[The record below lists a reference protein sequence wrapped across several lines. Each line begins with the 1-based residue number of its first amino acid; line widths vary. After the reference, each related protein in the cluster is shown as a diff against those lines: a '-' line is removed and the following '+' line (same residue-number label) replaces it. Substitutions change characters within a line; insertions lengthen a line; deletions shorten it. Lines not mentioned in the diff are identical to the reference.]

1 MDNSRKASDIL
12 LNLENKI
19 DQLTSMLHAQAL
31 DIRVISNKL
40 NKLMEQ
46 TKEAPPAP
54 PPVTSYSASTET
66 GKMHPVLLQSRAV
79 PVRASDTL
87 PMQDTP
93 QGVRRNSRPETSGN
107 ARQTQ
112 VAPQSRISIQDPS
125 PPNMSQF
132 IKAQTPPAPPPQVE
146 PEEPQ
151 FKAFENLPPQAEAT
165 NKVAVTQR
173 ITEKNGKSVFLAE
186 VEVFDE
192 DGNQIFKTRTNGVGK
207 WQAALP
213 VGNYRVRIG
222 KRESVTKQKVEK
234 TQNITVDGRTSQLIL
249 EQIIIDK

>member
-12 LNLENKI
+12 LDLEAKI

-31 DIRVISNKL
+31 DIRVLSNKL

-46 TKEAPPAP
+46 TKDLPAPP
-54 PPVTSYSASTET
+54 PPVTSYSAAADE
-66 GKMHPVLLQSRAV
+66 GRMHSVLAQSRGV
-79 PVRASDTL
+79 PIKVSDQL

-107 ARQTQ
+107 SRQ
-112 VAPQSRISIQDPS
+112 PMSMQSQSKVSIQDPS
-125 PPNMSQF
+125 PPDMSQF
-132 IKAQTPPAPPPQVE
+132 IRAKQPAQMAE
-146 PEEPQ
+146 PEEQPE
-151 FKAFENLPPQAEAT
+151 FRAFENLPPQAEAT

-192 DGNQIFKTRTNGVGK
+192 GGNQVFKTRTNGVGK

-213 VGNYRVRIG
+213 IGNYRVRIG

-234 TQNITVDGRTSQLIL
+234 TQNITVDGRVSQLIL
-249 EQIIIDK
+249 EQVIIDK